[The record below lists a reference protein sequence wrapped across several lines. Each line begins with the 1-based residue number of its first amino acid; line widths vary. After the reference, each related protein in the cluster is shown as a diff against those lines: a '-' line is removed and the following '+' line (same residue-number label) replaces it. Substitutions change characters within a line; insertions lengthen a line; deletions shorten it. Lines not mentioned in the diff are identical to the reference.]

1 MSFEEIDEELE
12 VKTAMEKREFISQL
26 QIAYYTAI
34 MIRAKDPEKVYK
46 TIVKELDKKEMTDG
60 EMEQMARQ
68 LTLIFG
74 GEIKKGGDDLLR

>member
-1 MSFEEIDEELE
+1 MSFDEIDEELE
-12 VKTAMEKREFISQL
+12 VKTAVEKREFISQL

-46 TIVKELDKKEMTDG
+46 TIVKELDKKEMTDR